1 MSKKILLS
9 IAIVLGFS
17 GAVHSSTNERVE
29 CVPQKAVATKPFMSG
44 RYGTTHYPGDVLPIN
59 FSEASN
65 TIINFNNNT
74 ITMMNGSVRTGGP
87 VPITRPILSNNL
99 YNFKFAIRNNPLGS
113 IKFELDKDSWNLLA
127 KYEYYDLFS
136 QCRKF

>member
-1 MSKKILLS
+1 
-9 IAIVLGFS
+9 
-17 GAVHSSTNERVE
+17 
-29 CVPQKAVATKPFMSG
+29 MSG

-136 QCRKF
+136 QCREF